1 MTGQNLHNVFIC
13 AIVCLMSM
21 SSAMASDSCVG
32 IKGAYWP
39 SDSSFPPSAID
50 TTLFTH
56 IYYAFLNPNNVTF
69 KFDVDDSTAKLLLG
83 FTSTLRSKNPPPK
96 TLFSVGGAS
105 AGGSLYARMASTAA
119 TRKSFI
125 HSSIH
130 VARKFGFDGIDLDWE
145 MPQNPE
151 EMEHFGVLLGEW
163 RVEIKKEALRNRR
176 RPELLLAAATYFS
189 VDFFLDKVYRAYPVA
204 AINENLDWINAMCY
218 DYHGSW
224 DTSATGAQA
233 ALFDPKSNISS
244 SYGLQKWI
252 EAGLLRSKLIM
263 GLPLYGRTWKLKDP
277 SFHGIGAPAVDVG
290 PGGGALTFNEIEAFN
305 IKNNAT
311 VVYDA
316 ATESVY
322 SVAGTSWI
330 GYDDPRSISVKVKY
344 AQTLKLRGYFF
355 WAVNGDHEWR
365 ISKQAK
371 QTWGYYQ
378 R

>member
-1 MTGQNLHNVFIC
+1 
-13 AIVCLMSM
+13 
-21 SSAMASDSCVG
+21 MASDSCVG

-56 IYYAFLNPNNVTF
+56 IYYAFLIPNNITF
-69 KFDVDDSTAKLLLG
+69 KFEIDDSTAKLLLG
-83 FTSTLRSKNPPPK
+83 FTSTLRAKNPPPK

-105 AGGSLYARMASTAA
+105 AGGSVFARMASTAA

-176 RPELLLAAATYFS
+176 PQLLLAAATYFS
-189 VDFFLDKVYRAYPVA
+189 VDFFLDK
-204 AINENLDWINAMCY
+204 
-218 DYHGSW
+218 
-224 DTSATGAQA
+224 A

-244 SYGLQKWI
+244 SYGLGKWI

-263 GLPLYGRTWKLKDP
+263 GLALYGRTWKLKDP
-277 SFHGIGAPAVDVG
+277 SLQGIGAPAVDVG
-290 PGGGALTFNEIEAFN
+290 PGGGALRFNEIEAFN
-305 IKNNAT
+305 MEKNAT

-316 ATESVY
+316 ATVSVY

-344 AQTLKLRGYFF
+344 AHTLKLRGYFF

-365 ISKQAK
+365 ISKQVQNSWYSWIWTLKCIVAFRSNGHK
-371 QTWGYYQ
+371 S
-378 R
+378 